1 MELART
7 NGPHDTPPRARRLA
21 GVRLSSLQGKS
32 SGGSGA
38 PDRLRYVPRV
48 TTDAHAQQARP
59 ITDVDRIADDYLDAF
74 VELSPITATYMGI
87 KGHDQDLGDF
97 SPAGYAAQS
106 DLRKRTLDAL
116 AQAEAVDDID
126 RVTLAAM
133 RERLGLAEETYAAG
147 LDQMSLNVLAS
158 PLQAIRD
165 VFDLMPTQTQADRV
179 SVATR
184 MTKVPAALDSYVES
198 LRQAAGR
205 GLVSPRRQVEACAAQ
220 CVQLTARD
228 GYFSNLLSSNLLGSD
243 LLSSPSTAAGE
254 VGDSD
259 LGGPTADAL
268 RQAVGEAS
276 SAYARIGGFLL
287 EELLPQA
294 PEADACGRERYQLLS
309 RFFLGATVD
318 LEETY
323 RWGQQELARITAEMT
338 EVAGQIAPGAD
349 IQKAIAILDA
359 DPAYQLHGTE
369 ELRSWMQGKADEAIS
384 NLADSDFDIPEP
396 VRTIECLIA
405 PTQTG
410 GIYYTGPSED
420 FSRPGR
426 MWWSVPRGITEF
438 GTWRELTTVYHE
450 GVPGHHLQVA
460 QTVFRSELLNR
471 WRRMSAWTSG
481 HGEGWALY
489 AERLMASLGYL
500 DDPGNRMGM
509 LDGQSLR
516 AARVVLDI
524 GVHCG
529 FDAPA
534 EVGGGAWTYD
544 KSWQFLR
551 AHANMAEDF
560 LRFELDRY
568 LGWPGQAP
576 SYKIG
581 ERLWLELRDEVAA
594 REGDAFEIKAF
605 HRRALD
611 IGGVGL
617 DTLREAIL
625 GG

>member
-1 MELART
+1 
-7 NGPHDTPPRARRLA
+7 
-21 GVRLSSLQGKS
+21 
-32 SGGSGA
+32 
-38 PDRLRYVPRV
+38 V
-48 TTDAHAQQARP
+48 TTEAHARQARP
-59 ITDVDRIADDYLDAF
+59 TTDVDQIANDYLDAL
-74 VELSPITATYMGI
+74 VGLSPITATYLGMAGR
-87 KGHDQDLGDF
+87 DEDLDDF
-97 SPAGYAAQS
+97 SPSGLAAQS
-106 DLRKRTLDAL
+106 VLRTRTLDAL
-116 AQAEAVDDID
+116 ASAAAVDDID
-126 RVTLAAM
+126 QVTLAAM
-133 RERLGLAEETYAAG
+133 KERLGLAEETYAAG

-165 VFDLMPTQTQADRV
+165 VFDLMPTDTEAQW
-179 SVATR
+179 ATIAAR

-198 LRQAAGR
+198 LRGAAAS
-205 GLVSPRRQVEACAAQ
+205 GLVSPKRQVEACAMQ
-220 CVQLTARD
+220 CVVLTAED
-228 GYFSNLLSSNLLGSD
+228 GYFANLLRSGSAV
-243 LLSSPSTAAGE
+243 PGE
-254 VGDSD
+254 
-259 LGGPTADAL
+259 GGPVNAPGEAL
-268 RQAVGEAS
+268 RSAVGEAS
-276 SAYARIGGFLL
+276 SAYARMGEFLRN
-287 EELLPQA
+287 ELLPQA
-294 PEADACGRERYQLLS
+294 PEADACGRDRYQLLS
-309 RFFLGATVD
+309 RSFLGATVD

-323 RWGQQELARITAEMT
+323 QWGQQELARITADMAA
-338 EVAGQIAPGAD
+338 VAEQIAPGAS
-349 IQKAIAILDA
+349 IQEAIAILDA
-359 DPAYQLHGTE
+359 DPAYQLHGTD
-369 ELRSWMQGKADEAIS
+369 ELKAWMQGKADEAIR
-384 NLADSDFDIPEP
+384 NLAGTHFDVPEP

-426 MWWSVPRGITEF
+426 MWWSVPKGITEF

-471 WRRMSAWTSG
+471 WRRMDAWTSG

-489 AERLMASLGYL
+489 AERLMAELGYL

-529 FDAPA
+529 FEAPA
-534 EVGGGAWTYD
+534 EVGGGQWTYG
-544 KSWQFLR
+544 KAWQFLR

-576 SYKIG
+576 AYKIG
-581 ERLWLELRDEVAA
+581 ERLWLQLREQVRI
-594 REGDAFEIKAF
+594 REGEAFDIRAF

-625 GG
+625 GEVTPAT

>member
-1 MELART
+1 
-7 NGPHDTPPRARRLA
+7 
-21 GVRLSSLQGKS
+21 
-32 SGGSGA
+32 
-38 PDRLRYVPRV
+38 V
-48 TTDAHAQQARP
+48 TTDPQAHQARP
-59 ITDVDRIADDYLDAF
+59 TTDVDQIANDYLDAL
-74 VELSPITATYMGI
+74 VELSPITATYLGMAGREA
-87 KGHDQDLGDF
+87 DLDDF
-97 SPAGYAAQS
+97 SPSGLAAQS
-106 DLRKRTLDAL
+106 ALRTRTLDAL
-116 AQAEAVDDID
+116 AHATAVDDID

-133 RERLGLAEETYAAG
+133 KERLGLAEETFAAG

-165 VFDLMPTQTQADRV
+165 VFDLMPADTEAQWATI
-179 SVATR
+179 ATR
-184 MTKVPAALDSYVES
+184 MTKVPAALDSYVQS
-198 LRQAAGR
+198 LRAAASLGM
-205 GLVSPRRQVEACAAQ
+205 VSPKRQVDACATQ
-220 CVQLTARD
+220 CAGLTADD
-228 GYFSNLLSSNLLGSD
+228 GYFANLLRTHR
-243 LLSSPSTAAGE
+243 LSAGE
-254 VGDSD
+254 PGSVDAGQ
-259 LGGPTADAL
+259 GGLVDGPADTL
-268 RQAVGEAS
+268 DDAVREAS
-276 SAYARIGGFLL
+276 SAYARMGEFLRN
-287 EELLPQA
+287 ELLPQS
-294 PEADACGRERYQLLS
+294 PEPDACGRDRYQLLS
-309 RFFLGATVD
+309 RYFLGATVD

-323 RWGQQELARITAEMT
+323 QWGQQELARITADMAA
-338 EVAGQIAPGAD
+338 VAEQIAPGSS
-349 IQKAIAILDA
+349 IKEAIAILDA
-359 DPAYQLHGTE
+359 DPGYQLHGTD
-369 ELRSWMQGKADEAIS
+369 ELKAWMQRKADEVIS
-384 NLADSDFDIPEP
+384 NLAGTHFDIPEP

-426 MWWSVPRGITEF
+426 MWWSVPKGITEF

-471 WRRMSAWTSG
+471 WRRMDAWTSG

-489 AERLMASLGYL
+489 AERLMAELGYL

-529 FDAPA
+529 FEAPA
-534 EVGGGAWTYD
+534 EVGGGEWTYD
-544 KSWQFLR
+544 KAWQFLQ

-576 SYKIG
+576 AYKIG
-581 ERLWLELRDEVAA
+581 ERLWLQLREQVRA
-594 REGDAFEIKAF
+594 REGDAFDIRTF
-605 HRRALD
+605 HRQALD

-625 GG
+625 GEVSMRA